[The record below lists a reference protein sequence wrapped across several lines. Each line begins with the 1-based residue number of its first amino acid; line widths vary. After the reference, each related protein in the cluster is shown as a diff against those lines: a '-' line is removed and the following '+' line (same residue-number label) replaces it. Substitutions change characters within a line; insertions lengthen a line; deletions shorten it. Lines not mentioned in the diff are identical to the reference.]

1 MSTFL
6 TLHSK
11 KALFTHG
18 NLTAKSSGN
27 DSVELFKVD
36 GTDKEVTV
44 TKDADTIFK
53 QSDGTTD
60 LLKIHP
66 SDANS
71 ELANKI
77 TSQAGVLMK
86 TLDGSKTLLSLD
98 ASNTKSSTDAGLTT
112 KTNVNLQ
119 TELGTDLLILDA
131 VSTTPSVTS
140 LQAPYLQVNTQFKT
154 SGETE
159 LDGAVNITGV
169 TTVYNKL
176 NVNGTIDIN
185 EGDLILDENSQL
197 IVAGGSELNVI
208 GDEGIHWFNGG
219 LDDSTT
225 GGYAPTITIGGSSV
239 SDFSGEYV
247 RKTGLAAVSL
257 PSGNGDDIVVGDG
270 TNGEALAVPYY
281 TNATQQLA
289 HTDFFFHQVHSTN
302 TDTGAIT
309 YLTDD
314 GEYYWNKSKGTILF
328 KQDNDWLNVTGLTS
342 GSTGKFFRSQYV
354 MRNNKDINS
363 NRSFRRNGQTQW
375 VLLRNT
381 AWIDE
386 DDMPQFSYDTD
397 NSTQT
402 NGYFKPVA
410 ALSDMTDDSAILSS
424 LRSGQIPFG
433 TRLDQLWDGNT
444 NTFNYTTVVNE
455 ASIRKFHLPHF
466 SGSTLFNKVV
476 DNDAVSWVTQYS
488 TGSTSYDNKEY
499 TVLFTLND
507 LAAPEYDSNGL
518 LTNNIPYSYY
528 LTNDNTDGKYF
539 GYFVKKYNLALTV
552 EETSTGSGTWTIKT
566 DVNNDYRYYE
576 AQLPYTDYE
585 YHYRYIMHA
594 DSDFGIKFFSFMVG
608 ATNGI
613 TNGQGWF
620 AFSTTQKL
628 NPGISQTLGEFN
640 LSTYVFND
648 DTVIEAHPESQFK
661 VNNKTTKFIPI
672 DAYTTSGSTTSYDSG
687 ANRDSQLIPYHE
699 THEDGQTIGIYGKT
713 IEWHDNSQT
722 AQYNIGW
729 GYPFTSNGGDVT
741 LSNLNIRGN
750 MAALGNSYVNALYGG
765 TSSNNS
771 APPLLVTSFG
781 TSLATTPL
789 DYYKST
795 AKKSLNTPF
804 FSIVPDSLSVEVKD
818 QAQLDVQTTTGSSS
832 TSSGALVVAGG
843 AGIGENLN
851 VADNADVG
859 GTLIVT
865 GATTLHSDLNVTGSS
880 TLKDALGVSGI
891 ATISNDTESNATTS
905 GALVVAGGVGIV
917 KKLNVG
923 QNTTLSAALGV
934 TGATTLNNTLGV
946 TGVTT
951 ISNETDVSG
960 QSLTQGALIVSGGVA
975 ITKSLNVGINT
986 HVQGSLTVTGSTT
999 VKDAL
1004 GVSGIATISNDTES
1018 DATTSGALVVA
1029 GGAGIAKK
1037 LNVGSDTTLSAA
1049 LGVTGATTLND
1060 TLSVTGATTLNS
1072 TLGVSGAAS
1081 LASTLSVVGA
1091 TSLSNSLT
1099 VQTNALV
1106 VPNTSGAITMTR
1118 DLTLDNNKIICK
1130 NIEVKG
1136 TMTTINTEEVN
1147 IKDNHIVLNSTHT
1160 ATTDK
1165 DAGIVS
1171 IGKVISSMTG
1181 TLNSRT
1187 ITRTGGTDPIGNF
1200 DDDAII
1206 LVQHPDN
1213 DTDANNGLYAVTS
1226 KTSTALTVTGSPGV
1240 DFVRSDEFATS
1251 SATYN
1256 IYKVNVHHMYFDTDS
1271 TGGTNNNTIKY
1282 GSGNKVSSFSGYGYL
1297 DLTQGDVRSSY
1308 EGDVDLSS
1316 ANHELSKSITKVTTA
1331 GSYNLMLPTPTAGPT
1346 QLVDGT
1352 TYKIINSTNTAIT
1365 IEQPSATYNN
1375 IALAIELGDGSSD
1388 STVELYAYSTIT
1400 LTYAN
1405 TRWYVL

>member
-18 NLTAKSSGN
+18 NFTAKSN
-27 DSVELFKVD
+27 DDNSVELFKID
-36 GTDKEVTV
+36 GSAKTVTV

-53 QSDGTTD
+53 NSDGTKD
-60 LLKIHP
+60 LLKIDPGDNDHQI
-66 SDANS
+66 
-71 ELANKI
+71 K
-77 TSQAGVLMK
+77 TQAGIDMRNYSG
-86 TLDGSKTLLSLD
+86 TRLLFLD
-98 ASNTKSSTDAGLTT
+98 ASIGKTDNSTGLVTN
-112 KTNVNLQ
+112 TNVRLE
-119 TELGTDLLILDA
+119 TENEVPLLILDA
-131 VSTTPSVTS
+131 VSDPSVTS

-169 TTVYNKL
+169 TTVDNKL

-185 EGDLILDENSQL
+185 GGDLILDENSQL

-219 LDDSTT
+219 LDSSTT

-257 PSGNGDDIVVGDG
+257 PDGNGDNIVVGDD
-270 TNGEALAVPYY
+270 TNNEANTVAYF

-289 HTDFFFHQVHSTN
+289 HTDFFFHQVHKAANASSTP
-302 TDTGAIT
+302 T

-328 KQDNDWLNVTGLTS
+328 KYENDWLTTASLPS
-342 GSTGKFFRSQYV
+342 AGSTGKFYRSQYE
-354 MRNNKDINS
+354 MSFQKDNNRN
-363 NRSFRRNGQTQW
+363 FRKNGQTQW
-375 VLLRNT
+375 ILLRNT
-381 AWIDE
+381 AWIGE
-386 DDMPQFSYDTD
+386 DDMPQFSYDTV
-397 NSTQT
+397 NSIQT

-410 ALSDMTDDSAILSS
+410 ELSDMTDDSAILSS
-424 LRSGQIPFG
+424 LRSGEIPFG
-433 TRLDQLWDGNT
+433 TRLDKLWDGSTGNY
-444 NTFNYTTVVNE
+444 NYTTVVND

-466 SGSTLFNKVV
+466 SGSTLHNKVV
-476 DNDAVSWVTQYS
+476 DNDAVSWVTQYT
-488 TGSTSYDNKEY
+488 TGSTSYDDKEY

-507 LAAPEYDSNGL
+507 LAAPEYDSSGT
-518 LTNNIPYSYY
+518 LTNTVPYDYY
-528 LTNDNTDGKYF
+528 LTTADTDGKYF

-576 AQLPYTDYE
+576 AQLPTSDSE

-594 DSDFGIKFFSFMVG
+594 DSDFGAKFFDFMVG

-613 TNGQGWF
+613 TATQGWF

-628 NPGISQTLGEFN
+628 NPGVSQTLGEFN

-648 DTVIEAHPESQFK
+648 DTTIEGHPQSQFE
-661 VNNKTTKFIPI
+661 VNNKSTKFVPI
-672 DAYTTSGSTTSYDSG
+672 DAYTTATGTNTSTYDSDV
-687 ANRDSQLIPYHE
+687 NRDSELIPYHE
-699 THEDGQTIGIYGKT
+699 DHEDGQTMGLYGYSIG
-713 IEWHDNSQT
+713 WHDNNAR

-765 TSSNNS
+765 TSSNNA

-781 TSLATTPL
+781 TSLSTTPL
-789 DYYKST
+789 DYYEST
-795 AKKSLNTPF
+795 AKKTSSTPF

-832 TSSGALVVAGG
+832 TSTGALVVAGG

-851 VADNADVG
+851 VSDNADVG
-859 GTLIVT
+859 GTLIVS
-865 GATTLHSDLNVTGSS
+865 GATTLHSNLNVTGSS
-880 TLKDALGVSGI
+880 TLKAALGVSGI
-891 ATISNDTESNATTS
+891 ATISNDTQSNATTS
-905 GALVVAGGVGIV
+905 GCLVVAGGVGIA

-923 QNTTLSAALGV
+923 QTTTLSTTLNVTGATTLDNTLGVSGVTTIGNSTDVSGQLLTQGALLVAGGVAITKKLNVGSDAHVAGALTVTGATTINGALGV
-934 TGATTLNNTLGV
+934 TGATTL
-946 TGVTT
+946 
-951 ISNETDVSG
+951 D
-960 QSLTQGALIVSGGVA
+960 
-975 ITKSLNVGINT
+975 
-986 HVQGSLTVTGSTT
+986 
-999 VKDAL
+999 
-1004 GVSGIATISNDTES
+1004 
-1018 DATTSGALVVA
+1018 
-1029 GGAGIAKK
+1029 
-1037 LNVGSDTTLSAA
+1037 
-1049 LGVTGATTLND
+1049 
-1060 TLSVTGATTLNS
+1060 S

-1081 LASTLSVVGA
+1081 LASTLSVTGATTLDGTLGVTGAASLASTLGVVGA

-1118 DLTLDNNKIICK
+1118 DLTLDNNKITCK

-1147 IKDNHIVLNSTHT
+1147 IKDNHIVLNSTHS
-1160 ATTDK
+1160 ANTDK

-1171 IGKVISSMTG
+1171 IGNAITSMEG
-1181 TLNSRT
+1181 TLNGST
-1187 ITRTGGTDPIGNF
+1187 ITKTGGTAAVGDF
-1200 DDDAII
+1200 DSDAII
-1206 LVQHPDN
+1206 LVQHKTN
-1213 DTDANNGLYAVTS
+1213 DTDANNGLYALSAFNTS
-1226 KTSTALTVTGSPGV
+1226 AGTLTVDGSPDV
-1240 DFVRSDEFATS
+1240 DFVRTSSFATS
-1251 SATYN
+1251 SDTYD
-1256 IYKVNVHHMYFDTDS
+1256 IYKVYVHHMYFDTDTTDGS
-1271 TGGTNNNTIKY
+1271 SIKY
-1282 GSGNKVSSFSGYGYL
+1282 GSGNRVSSFSGYGYL

-1308 EGDVDLSS
+1308 EEADLSS
-1316 ANHELSKSITKVTTA
+1316 ANHELTTSITKVTSA

-1352 TYKIINSTNTAIT
+1352 TYKIINSTSSSVT
-1365 IEQPSATYNN
+1365 IEQPSATYNST
-1375 IALAIELGDGSSD
+1375 ALAIELGDGSSD
-1388 STVELYAYSTIT
+1388 STVELYPYSTIT